1 MEKVLHIY
9 NKTLWHRNVRDF
21 IKKSKKNHFDVV
33 ITDNLWSDS
42 LLVFSEIFD
51 CPAVIFSSNGDLF
64 STNLLSPSY
73 VKHALLES
81 QINFKERIHNC
92 IVYFRNILYDKFY
105 LIPVHNTIIQKA
117 YKKRFNSKIDVV
129 ELRKKISLLLL
140 NSHPTFRLPTPLVP
154 NAIEIAGFHIDPP
167 EELYENLQKVLD
179 EATQG
184 VIFFSLGL
192 GVRTR
197 NIPTSKK
204 QLFLNVFKKLKLTVI
219 WKIDG
224 EELPEDLENV
234 FTTRWA
240 PQRDLLGS

>member
-1 MEKVLHIY
+1 M
-9 NKTLWHRNVRDF
+9 
-21 IKKSKKNHFDVV
+21 
-33 ITDNLWSDS
+33 S
-42 LLVFSEIFD
+42 L
-51 CPAVIFSSNGDLF
+51 
-64 STNLLSPSY
+64 SY
-73 VKHALLES
+73 VKHPLLES
-81 QINFKERIHNC
+81 PNNQINFNKRIHNF
-92 IVYFRNILYDKFY
+92 IVYFRNILYDKFD
-105 LIPVHNTIIQKA
+105 LTPVHNTIIQTA
-117 YKKRFNSKIDVV
+117 YKKRFNNKIDVV
-129 ELRKKISLLLL
+129 ELRKKISLVLL
-140 NSHPTFRLPTPLVP
+140 NSHPTFRPPTPLVP

-234 FTTRWA
+234 FTIRWA